1 MIDEI
6 NVLAEEA
13 LKIQKRIKEDTVKLR
28 EIKDKLI
35 EKSREKNNSF
45 TISLDEG
52 SIRMM
57 KYRDQ
62 VNYKLDEKAFDK
74 LDQET
79 RSKLLKE
86 NYLKFKVSI
95 NNRNFKEAYE
105 NNLVPIEL
113 KQIVE
118 IKEKK
123 PFAVTIYS

>member
-6 NVLAEEA
+6 SLLAEEA
-13 LKIQKRIKEDTVKLR
+13 LKIQKRIKEDTIKLR
-28 EIKDKLI
+28 KIKDKLI

-57 KYRDQ
+57 KYKDQ

-79 RSKLLKE
+79 KSKLLKE
-86 NYLKFKVSI
+86 NYLKLKVSI
-95 NNRNFKEAYE
+95 NNRNFKEAYD
-105 NNLVPIEL
+105 NNLLPIEL

-118 IKEKK
+118 IKDKK

>member
-6 NVLAEEA
+6 SLLAEEA
-13 LKIQKRIKEDTVKLR
+13 LKIQKRIKEDTIKLR
-28 EIKDKLI
+28 KIKDKLI

-45 TISLDEG
+45 TISLDKG

-57 KYRDQ
+57 KYKDQ
-62 VNYKLDEKAFDK
+62 VSYKLDEKAFDK
-74 LDQET
+74 LDQDT
-79 RSKLLKE
+79 KSKLLKE
-86 NYLKFKVSI
+86 NYLKLKVSI
-95 NNRNFKEAYE
+95 NNRNFKEAYD

-118 IKEKK
+118 IKDKK

>member
-1 MIDEI
+1 MVDEI
-6 NVLAEEA
+6 SVLAEEA

-28 EIKDKLI
+28 KIKDKLI
-35 EKSREKNNSF
+35 EKSREKNDSF

-57 KYRDQ
+57 KYKDQ
-62 VNYKLDEKAFDK
+62 VSYKLNEKAFDE

-79 RSKLLKE
+79 KSKLLKE
-86 NYLKFKVSI
+86 NYLKLKVSI
-95 NNRNFKEAYE
+95 NNRNFKEAYD

-118 IKEKK
+118 IKDKK

>member
-1 MIDEI
+1 MVDEI
-6 NVLAEEA
+6 SVLAEEA

-28 EIKDKLI
+28 KIKDKLI
-35 EKSREKNNSF
+35 EKSREKNDSF

-52 SIRMM
+52 SVRMM
-57 KYRDQ
+57 KYKDQ
-62 VNYKLDEKAFDK
+62 VSYKLNEKAFDE

-79 RSKLLKE
+79 KSKLLKE
-86 NYLKFKVSI
+86 NYLKLKVSI
-95 NNRNFKEAYE
+95 NNRNFKEAYD

-118 IKEKK
+118 IKDKK